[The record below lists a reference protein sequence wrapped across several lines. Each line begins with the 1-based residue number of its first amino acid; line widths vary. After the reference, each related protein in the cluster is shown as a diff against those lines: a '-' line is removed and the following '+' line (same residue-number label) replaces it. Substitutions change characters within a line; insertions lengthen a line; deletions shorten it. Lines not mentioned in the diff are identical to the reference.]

1 MELKQTSYGELPAEE
16 LAKWL
21 DDQGEDTYWTVDGD
35 PELTGRL
42 SVPCPGD
49 ELASEIRSIGKSLL
63 VFDPRHGTQAGPA
76 VIKASE
82 LDGFVESEELG
93 TSVLQLCWKGSDTIW
108 LLIEDEETS
117 ESVGREAPAS

>member
-1 MELKQTSYGELPAEE
+1 MELKQTSYSEVPAEE

-21 DDQGEDTYWTVDGD
+21 DDQGEDIYWTVDGD

-49 ELASEIRSIGKSLL
+49 ELASQIRSIGKTLL
-63 VFDPRHGTQAGPA
+63 VFDPRRESQARRG
-76 VIKASE
+76 VIAASE

-93 TSVLQLCWKGSDTIW
+93 TSVLQLCWKGSETVW

-117 ESVGREAPAS
+117 ESVGRETSAS